1 MDANEFRAAGKQMVD
16 FIADYLET
24 IRYRPVLP
32 SVQPFYM
39 MDMIPNEAPG
49 EGEPFHQI
57 FNDIERV
64 IMPGVSLIT
73 TLDSLMKFIRNMLIK
88 FLQVA

>member
-1 MDANEFRAAGKQMVD
+1 MVD

-39 MDMIPNEAPG
+39 MDLIPNEAPE

-64 IMPGVSLIT
+64 IMPGVSVIWIFRS
-73 TLDSLMKFIRNMLIK
+73 SLRGKK
-88 FLQVA
+88 HADQVLASY